1 MKTCWNCKSFISC
14 LHHTG
19 QVHVVDDMGLS
30 CEWYEREDQ
39 LPVVTQTDRL
49 TRWEGRDEDG
59 PRAVMVNREK
69 PFHEAFQEI
78 LRKLAKYEDED
89 ERRVN
94 QRP

>member
-1 MKTCWNCKSFISC
+1 MS
-14 LHHTG
+14 
-19 QVHVVDDMGLS
+19 
-30 CEWYEREDQ
+30 
-39 LPVVTQTDRL
+39 DRL

-78 LRKLAKYEDED
+78 LRKLAKYEGED